1 MEGDYL
7 KRLKEFEKLSVV
19 LEEGLEQVSCDVKDK
34 EKKEQET
41 ELKKVFTNFNQGFKK
56 LLDEQG
62 VKKEVNTILDEMTDG
77 YITQYIK
84 DPPLGGLSPRYAVLN
99 FLGHLIEYINL
110 KTKSVMLTVKPGTI
124 ENEININFEKHG
136 VIREEAMKK
145 LFRPADGAPAESA
158 ESAEPEEPV
167 EHKKERMLQLVNKTE
182 EDWKEMQRELE
193 DGDIVKGILDI
204 LNELNVQ
211 MKNNEGSSSVVDE
224 VIYED
229 NTFKINKITIKPIE
243 MCKFII
249 RKIRKETETETEN
262 INMENYI
269 YYGYDEKGNVVA
281 INLF

>member
-158 ESAEPEEPV
+158 ESA
-167 EHKKERMLQLVNKTE
+167 
-182 EDWKEMQRELE
+182 
-193 DGDIVKGILDI
+193 GY
-204 LNELNVQ
+204 
-211 MKNNEGSSSVVDE
+211 VD
-224 VIYED
+224 
-229 NTFKINKITIKPIE
+229 
-243 MCKFII
+243 
-249 RKIRKETETETEN
+249 
-262 INMENYI
+262 
-269 YYGYDEKGNVVA
+269 
-281 INLF
+281 